1 MHSGVHAPALV
12 IARLNNT
19 SEEEE
24 DRMALN
30 QGNKSLRDLMAALNK
45 VSTSK

>member
-1 MHSGVHAPALV
+1 MVIALV
-12 IARLNNT
+12 DSS

-30 QGNKSLRDLMAALNK
+30 KGNKSLRDLMTTQNK
-45 VSTSK
+45 VPTSKEATKS